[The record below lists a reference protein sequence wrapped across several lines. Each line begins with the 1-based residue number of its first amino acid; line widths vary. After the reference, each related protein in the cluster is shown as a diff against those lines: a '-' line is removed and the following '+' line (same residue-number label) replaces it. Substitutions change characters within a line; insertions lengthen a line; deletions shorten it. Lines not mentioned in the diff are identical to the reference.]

1 MTLKQR
7 LNIIFFIV
15 VAAVLAIMGFS
26 FLAAYNIFS
35 DVGRDY
41 NLIAQRLNTN
51 IYALLI
57 VSALTAISGIL
68 IFRGLMS
75 RILRLIGELNKFT
88 QNMIQ
93 GNQNVKIDIK
103 GSDELKSL
111 AENLN
116 KMADSYK
123 EKISVL
129 ENTMDKRQRAVRE
142 LAILNELM
150 GFVTSEVNLDVIL
163 KNFVSRTCDL
173 IKSEYCAAIIFEPET
188 FKPNVFVTKEE
199 IHDPLTIHMDPEGF
213 FKKLLKD
220 MVPLKN
226 SLQLDNRMQY
236 IRIPELNLEVR
247 DILAVPLIFSD
258 SLSGALILANKL
270 EGSYS
275 QEDEDV
281 LMDFVFQAFQT
292 IAMHEEIRSLAV
304 TDGLTGLNNH
314 RHFQERL
321 TQEVELA
328 NRYKKN
334 LSLLI
339 LDIDHFKTFNDV
351 YGHQVGDLVL
361 KAIASIIV
369 EQARKT
375 DFTARYGGEEFV
387 VIMPETGYEGAK
399 ILAERLRKKIT
410 ETPFTLPEGDKA
422 LVTVS
427 AGFASIPEN
436 TQDKIQLIE
445 MADKAMYSAKE
456 HGRNLTY
463 GFNDE
468 HRSAAAKSTGLPET
482 GQHSFENLAE
492 LVDSKTPYMKG
503 HSQEVANLAVSVA
516 KRLGLHEGDIE
527 SLRIASVL
535 HDIGTVNVP
544 AKILNKPSELT
555 EEEKKIIQAH
565 PTLAELMLRSHPMIN
580 TVLPIILYHH
590 ERYDG
595 KGYPLGI
602 AGEEIP
608 LHARILAI
616 AEAFHAMISP
626 RPYRQKL
633 SIQDACNEL
642 RAKAGSQFDP
652 HLVEIFIEVL
662 KAQNYK

>member
-7 LNIIFFIV
+7 LNIIFFVV

-26 FLAAYNIFS
+26 FMAVYNILS
-35 DVGRDY
+35 EVGRDY
-41 NLIAQRLNTN
+41 NLIAHRLNTN

-68 IFRGLMS
+68 IFRGLMN
-75 RILRLIGELNKFT
+75 RTLKLIEELNRFT
-88 QNMIQ
+88 QNMIS
-93 GNQNVKIDIK
+93 GEQNIKIDVK
-103 GSDELKSL
+103 GPDELKSL

-116 KMADSYK
+116 TVADSYK
-123 EKISVL
+123 EKISIL
-129 ENTMDKRQRAVRE
+129 ETAADKRQRDVRE
-142 LAILNELM
+142 MAILNELV
-150 GFVTSEVNLDVIL
+150 GFVTSEVDLDVIL

-173 IKSEYCAAIIFEPET
+173 IKSEYCAAIIFEPES
-188 FKPNVFVTKEE
+188 FKPNVFVTKEGT
-199 IHDPLTIHMDPEGF
+199 HDPLTIHMDPEGF

-226 SLQLDNRMQY
+226 SLQLDNRLQY

-247 DILAVPLIFSD
+247 DILAVPLIFSN

-281 LMDFVFQAFQT
+281 LMGFVFQAFQT

-328 NRYKKN
+328 NRHKKN

-351 YGHQVGDLVL
+351 YGHHVGDMVL
-361 KAIASIIV
+361 KAIASIVV

-399 ILAERLRKKIT
+399 ILAERLRKKIA
-410 ETPFTLPEGDKA
+410 ETPFALPEGDKA

-427 AGFASIPEN
+427 AGFASIPKN
-436 TQDKIQLIE
+436 TQDKIQLVE
-445 MADKAMYSAKE
+445 MADKAMYFAKE
-456 HGRNLTY
+456 HGRNLAY
-463 GFNDE
+463 GFSDE
-468 HRSAAAKSTGLPET
+468 YRKAAAKSAGLPET
-482 GQHSFENLAE
+482 QQRTFENLAE
-492 LVDSKTPYMKG
+492 LIDSKALYMKG
-503 HSQEVANLAVSVA
+503 HSQEVANLAISVA
-516 KRLGLHEGDIE
+516 KRLGLHESDIE

-535 HDIGTVNVP
+535 HDVGMINVP

-565 PTLAELMLRSHPMIN
+565 PTLAELMLKSHPMIN
-580 TVLPIILYHH
+580 MVLPIILYHH

-595 KGYPLGI
+595 KGYPIGI

-626 RPYRQKL
+626 RPYRQKF
-633 SIQDACNEL
+633 SVEDACNEL

-662 KAQNYK
+662 KA